1 MAKTFLVDSSDG
13 TRVPFLRGIL
23 TRSLHEAGLG
33 FAEAYALATQIRQS
47 LSESDEISI
56 DELRSRVFEL
66 LRKSHS
72 DEIAE
77 AYQSATS
84 KVPATIMVRD
94 EDGQSVPFSQGQLM
108 RCFESCGLKPKQAE
122 EASIE
127 IYQYL
132 LDREYSE
139 ITSSELG
146 YHSYLSLQRRFG
158 PEMARRYLVWMDHL
172 HSGRPIILLIGGTT
186 GCGKSTIATE
196 VAHRLGVVRTQSTDM
211 LREVM
216 RMLIPE
222 RLLPVLHK
230 SSFNAWKA
238 LPDSDDM
245 RERDEALIAAGYR
258 NQMELLSVP
267 CEAVIQRALKERVSL
282 ILEGVHAH
290 PSMIR
295 RISGGED
302 AVIVPVIL
310 AILKKDKLRGRLVG
324 RGRSVPERSAK
335 HYLRNFE
342 RIWSLQSFL
351 LSEADRA
358 GVSIIPNDDV
368 DNATLQVMA
377 SIIDKLSERFDST
390 PQEVFGIHEQA

>member
-1 MAKTFLVDSSDG
+1 MAKTFIVDSADG

-23 TRSLHEAGLG
+23 TRSLHDAGLG
-33 FAEAYALATQIRQS
+33 FGEAYELATRIRQS
-47 LSESDEISI
+47 LSEAGEISI
-56 DELRSRVFEL
+56 EALRERVVEQ
-66 LRKSHS
+66 LRRDYSAQM
-72 DEIAE
+72 AE

-84 KVPATIMVRD
+84 RVPATIMVRD
-94 EDGQSVPFSQGQLM
+94 EEGHKTPFSQSQLL
-108 RCFESCGLKPKQAE
+108 RCFESCGLKPKEAE
-122 EASIE
+122 EASLAV
-127 IYQYL
+127 YQHL
-132 LDREYSE
+132 LDNDLTE
-139 ITSSELG
+139 IESSRLG
-146 YHSYLSLQRRFG
+146 YYTYQLLEKTFG
-158 PEMARRYLVWMDHL
+158 AEVARRYLVWIDHL

-222 RLLPVLHK
+222 RLLPVLHQ
-230 SSFNAWKA
+230 SSFNAWTA
-238 LPDSDDM
+238 LPRSDDT
-245 RERDEALIAAGYR
+245 RERDEAAIADGYR

-290 PSMIR
+290 PSLVK
-295 RISGGED
+295 RISNRED
-302 AVIVPVIL
+302 ALIVPIML
-310 AILKKDKLRGRLVG
+310 AILKKEKLKGRLVG
-324 RGRSVPERSAK
+324 RGRAVPERSAK

-358 GVSIIPNDDV
+358 GISIIANDDV
-368 DNATLQVMA
+368 DNATLQVMG
-377 SIIDKLSERFDST
+377 SIIDTLSEKFKST
-390 PQEVFGIHEQA
+390 PEEVFGIDG